1 MAKKKA
7 PNPPGKEEL
16 GESDTQLNSLSEVL
30 YDKNFGS
37 ATVTMLRAAEPCNK
51 KISLNDT
58 TGVLEK
64 IPLAR
69 ITYAEARS
77 HEVVDSDNLRSFLKT
92 VSEHPELAIT
102 LCSFKGIPV
111 EEPFTILSAKM
122 MRERLG
128 LPENSDTPDKAVQ
141 FDGKYYTTREKENC
155 IPSSWTCFDYDKVK
169 GMPEELVAISPEDW
183 LRMMDDLVPG
193 FSEADKV
200 LVGSSSSRVSYHD
213 TPAFDGGW
221 HCFVQVQ
228 DADDVEDFG
237 KRLLIHSLTTKY
249 GFMREIFSSDTG
261 EVVGHRPWT
270 IFDPTTFSR
279 ERLFFE
285 GKPVVEGQGL
295 TVLPADIQI
304 IGGKS

>member
-1 MAKKKA
+1 MKISNSPLEVNAAEALDFDIQILEQKF
-7 PNPPGKEEL
+7 
-16 GESDTQLNSLSEVL
+16 ESASLNV
-30 YDKNFGS
+30 
-37 ATVTMLRAAEPCNK
+37 ATVTVLRTAEPCNK
-51 KISLNDT
+51 KISLNDI

-69 ITYAEARS
+69 ITYAEART
-77 HEVVDSDNLRSFLKT
+77 HEIVDVASLRSFLKT
-92 VSEHPELAIT
+92 VGEHPELAIT
-102 LCSFKGIPV
+102 LCSFKGIPA

-169 GMPEELVAISPEDW
+169 GMPEELMAISPEEW

-200 LVGSSSSRVSYHD
+200 LVGSSSSRVSFHD
-213 TPAFDGGW
+213 TPAFDSGW

-228 DADDVEDFG
+228 DADGVEDFG